1 VIPFTPICARGDR
14 HLRIE
19 DYSQAFNLRYCLLES
34 PPMNSHLN
42 VPTWIRKRDGRL
54 ALFDPDRICQELFA
68 ASERLGQPN
77 AFLARELTDSIVHF
91 LAQESTDGP
100 PTTAELAELVTKVV
114 REMGHP
120 ELAQELARRTRSD
133 PDRTLPSPAAMD
145 AATPPHLLTRAA
157 ASIPLSEISLTEVFP
172 RNLVAAHREGI
183 ITLTGLEHPFEL
195 AGAVVNRACDQS
207 RSGMGIREAVESA
220 REYTGRF
227 VAIDGLDH
235 ALAQFD
241 GEPHDLARQFA
252 IELSAALRAA
262 GLSAI
267 VNLSV
272 AKPPDCARDLSDG
285 PLFAEFQQTLEP
297 ARIAALAEALLSELL
312 GRSQRDDGSVS
323 LAWHLSSE
331 DFMPRSQSR
340 LQWLARVALD
350 GGALEFIFDRPRKP
364 VALGGG
370 LTRQEPALLLAVGVH
385 LPRLTDHA
393 AASSDNYLAK
403 VGTLARLARSAGHAK
418 QDFLRRRGRAAIT
431 SGFLLDRARLLV
443 VPVGLEFVV
452 RELTSQSLCD
462 GGAGT
467 HFGVQIARR
476 LREALAAGKRHNL
489 EAVLDSYP
497 IPLTPLAETHTLKE
511 RPGLQV
517 ADAGISPRHQL
528 DAATALRVSGGS
540 MATLAI
546 PAEPDFSTV
555 EAAAL
560 LQYAWTQTE
569 ISRLRFERAAQ
580 PGRQLCAPWEGQYA
594 N

>member
-1 VIPFTPICARGDR
+1 
-14 HLRIE
+14 
-19 DYSQAFNLRYCLLES
+19 
-34 PPMNSHLN
+34 MNSDVN

-54 ALFDPDRICQELFA
+54 APFDPDRICQALFA
-68 ASERLGQPN
+68 ASEQLGQPN

-91 LAQESTDGP
+91 LMQESTNEP
-100 PTTAELAELVTKVV
+100 PTTAELSELIAKVV
-114 REMGHP
+114 RELGHP
-120 ELAQELARRTRSD
+120 ELAQGFARRTRSD
-133 PDRTLPSPAAMD
+133 PDRTMPSPAAMD
-145 AATPPHLLTRAA
+145 VTVPPHVMMRAA
-157 ASIPLSEISLTEVFP
+157 ASIPLSEISLSEVFP
-172 RNLVAAHREGI
+172 RNLVAANREGI
-183 ITLTGLEHPFEL
+183 LTLTGLEHPFEL
-195 AGAVVNRACDQS
+195 AGAVVDRACDQS
-207 RSGMGIREAVESA
+207 RTGIGIREAIEA
-220 REYTGRF
+220 TREYTGRF
-227 VAIDGLDH
+227 VAIDGPDY
-235 ALAQFD
+235 ALAQLD
-241 GEPHDLARQFA
+241 GEPRELAREFA
-252 IELSAALRAA
+252 IELCAALRAA

-272 AKPPDCARDLSDG
+272 AKPPDWARDLSDG
-285 PLFAEFQQTLEP
+285 PLFAAFRQTVEP
-297 ARIAALAEALLSELL
+297 ARIAAIAQALLSELL
-312 GRSQRDDGSVS
+312 GHPQGDGGLVS
-323 LAWHLSSE
+323 LSWHLSSD
-331 DFMPRSQSR
+331 DFMPRSQAR
-340 LQWLARVALD
+340 LQSLARIALD

-370 LTRQEPALLLAVGVH
+370 LTRQESALLLAVGVH
-385 LPRLTDHA
+385 LPRLIDA
-393 AASSDNYLAK
+393 RSAASADNYLAK

-418 QDFLRRRGRAAIT
+418 QDFLRRRGRPIMT

-489 EAVLDSYP
+489 EAVLDGYP
-497 IPLTPLAETHTLKE
+497 VPLAPLADTHILKE
-511 RPGLQV
+511 RAGLQV

-569 ISRLRFERAAQ
+569 VSRLRFERAAL
-580 PGRQLCAPWEGQYA
+580 PGRQLSAPWEVQEA
-594 N
+594 T

>member
-1 VIPFTPICARGDR
+1 
-14 HLRIE
+14 
-19 DYSQAFNLRYCLLES
+19 
-34 PPMNSHLN
+34 MNRDVK

-54 ALFDPDRICQELFA
+54 APFDPDRICQALFA

-91 LAQESTDGP
+91 LAQETTDQP
-100 PTTAELAELVTKVV
+100 PTTSDLAEVITKVV

-120 ELAQELARRTRSD
+120 ALAQSFAMRTRSD
-133 PDRTLPSPAAMD
+133 PDRSMPPAAID
-145 AATPPHLLTRAA
+145 GVAPPHVLTKAA

-183 ITLTGLEHPFEL
+183 LTLTGLEHPFEL
-195 AGAVVNRACDQS
+195 AGTVINRACDQS
-207 RSGMGIREAVESA
+207 RSGMGIHEAIEAA
-220 REYTGRF
+220 REYTGNF
-227 VAIDGLDH
+227 VAIDGPDY
-235 ALAQFD
+235 ALAQID
-241 GEPHDLARQFA
+241 GEPHDLAREFA
-252 IELSAALRAA
+252 IELSAALRSV

-267 VNLSV
+267 VNLGV
-272 AKPPDCARDLSDG
+272 AQPPDWARDLSDG
-285 PLFAEFQQTLEP
+285 PLFAEFRQTLEP
-297 ARIAALAEALLSELL
+297 ARVAALAEALLSKLL
-312 GRSQRDDGSVS
+312 ACQQHDGESVS
-323 LAWHLSSE
+323 LAWHLSSD
-331 DFMPRSQSR
+331 DFMPDARSR
-340 LQWLARVALD
+340 LQSLARIALD
-350 GGALEFIFDRPRKP
+350 GGTLEFIFDRPRKP

-370 LTRQEPALLLAVGVH
+370 LTRREPALLLAVGVH
-385 LPRLTDHA
+385 LPRLIDARA

-418 QDFLRRRGRAAIT
+418 QDFLRRRGRAPIT
-431 SGFLLDRARLLV
+431 NGFLLDRARLLV

-467 HFGVQIARR
+467 QFGVQIVRR
-476 LREALAAGKRHNL
+476 LREALSAGKRQNL
-489 EAVLDSYP
+489 EAVLDAFP
-497 IPLTPLAETHTLKE
+497 RPLTPLADTHILKE
-511 RPGLQV
+511 RAGLQV

-528 DAATALRVSGGS
+528 HAATALRVSGGS

-546 PAEPDFSTV
+546 PAEPDFSTI

-580 PGRQLCAPWEGQYA
+580 PGRQLSAPWEGQDTT
-594 N
+594 